1 MKTALSPIQT
11 EIYKAITQM
20 AEKSS
25 FTEYDVAKKIR
36 QNVKLDGKKKAGI
49 ALADFSAAL
58 EAAAEDSIFFSIH
71 INSANDILLK
81 KEPLQTELPLEAKHR
96 RQASEKSMSILV
108 NGDLK
113 QTTTDNSKKLPA
125 KKRSE
130 RKSLNINQNW
140 DSFDD

>member
-20 AEKSS
+20 AERSS

-81 KEPLQTELPLEAKHR
+81 KEQMQTELPLEAKHR

-113 QTTTDNSKKLPA
+113 QTTGNSKKLPA